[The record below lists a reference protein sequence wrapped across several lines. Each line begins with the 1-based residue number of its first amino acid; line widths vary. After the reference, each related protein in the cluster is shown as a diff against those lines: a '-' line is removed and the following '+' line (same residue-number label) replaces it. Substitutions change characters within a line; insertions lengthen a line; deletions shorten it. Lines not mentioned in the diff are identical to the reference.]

1 MRRANSDSAIPRWAG
16 TEGSAGRVA
25 SRFTGA
31 LAGVAIGAV
40 ASCLLLAQT
49 AQGPDSS
56 ELTSKETQPSFRIQT
71 ERNLV
76 TVRVTVR
83 DANGRAI
90 GNLQKEDFH
99 LFDRGK
105 PQTITYFAVE
115 PLAPKKPP
123 EKTPTQTVLD
133 PEALPE
139 AYVAPDTPQ
148 RYLGLFF
155 DDVHISFADLART
168 RDAADHYL
176 TSTLQPGDRVGIF
189 TASGRNVL
197 DFTADRA
204 KIHDVLLLL
213 RPWPIIEQ
221 PDKECPD
228 ISDYQAFL
236 IVHQRDTNTLQIAEE
251 EAFVCRTQG
260 ANMLNMPRNPA
271 AEEAAAE
278 GEAVRVL
285 TRSDDVSLYTLR
297 GLEQLARR
305 MAVLPAQRHVVFISP
320 GFIILSLRQQLGDV
334 IDRALRAN
342 VIINALDARGL
353 YAPQPLGDISQKP
366 IFLSDRPDL
375 MGKKSLLRLD
385 RERAASEALTS
396 LASDTGGLVFQ
407 NNNDLNQGFR
417 RVGALPDVSYVLAFS
432 PQNLKFDGNF
442 HPVKVTLI
450 KPKGLTVQARR
461 GYYAPKR
468 PEDSSAQAKEEIEQ
482 AVFSKDEVNELP
494 LTVQT
499 QFFKFTELDAQ
510 LSVLT
515 HVDLHL
521 LRFRKEGERNLNN
534 LTLVTAVFDRDGK
547 LVTGKQKT
555 VDFRLRDQTLEQLL
569 RSGIT
574 VKISFDIKAGTYLVR
589 QVVRDTEGGQL
600 AGLNRT
606 VEIPY

>member
-1 MRRANSDSAIPRWAG
+1 M
-16 TEGSAGRVA
+16 A
-25 SRFTGA
+25 SRFIGA
-31 LAGVAIGAV
+31 LGVLAIGAA

-49 AQGPDSS
+49 APGPDSA

-76 TVRVTVR
+76 TVRVNVR
-83 DANGRAI
+83 DAKGRAI
-90 GNLQKEDFH
+90 ADLKKEDFQ

-115 PLAPKKPP
+115 PTAQKKPP
-123 EKTPTQTVLD
+123 EKAPTQTALD

-139 AYVAPDTPQ
+139 AYVSPDAPQ
-148 RYLGLFF
+148 RYLALFF
-155 DDVHISFADLART
+155 DDAHISFEDLART

-176 TSTLQPGDRVGIF
+176 ASTVQPGDRVGIF
-189 TASGRNVL
+189 TASARNVL

-204 KIHDVLLLL
+204 KLHEVLFLL
-213 RPWPIIEQ
+213 RPWTILQQ
-221 PDKECPD
+221 PDRECPD

-236 IVHQRDTNTLQIAEE
+236 MVHRRDTNALQIAAEE
-251 EAFVCRTQG
+251 VSACRSAST
-260 ANMLNMPRNPA
+260 NLPRDPASEA
-271 AEEAAAE
+271 AEAE
-278 GEAVRVL
+278 GEAIRVL

-297 GLEQLARR
+297 GLQLLARR
-305 MAVLPAQRHVVFISP
+305 MSLLPGQRHVVFISP
-320 GFIILSLRQQLGDV
+320 GFITLDLREHLDDE

-353 YAPQPLGDISQKP
+353 YAPQPLGDITQRP
-366 IFLSDRPDL
+366 IFLRDRPEL
-375 MGKKSLLRLD
+375 MGKKNMLRIE
-385 RERAASEALTS
+385 REREASEALAI
-396 LASDTGGLVFQ
+396 LAAETGGLVFQ
-407 NNNDLNQGFR
+407 NSNDLNLGFR

-432 PQNLKFDGNF
+432 PQNLKFDGTF
-442 HPVKVTLI
+442 HSLKVTLT
-450 KPKGLTVQARR
+450 KAKGLAVQARR

-468 PEDSSAQAKEEIEQ
+468 PADSSAQAKEEIEQ

-515 HVDLHL
+515 HVDLHM

-547 LVTGKQKT
+547 LVMGKEKT
-555 VDFRLRDQTLEQLL
+555 LDFRLRDQSLEQLL

-574 VKISFDIKAGTYLVR
+574 VKTSFDIKAGTYLVR